1 MDTKSKNRHKLG
13 IILTIAAIIIPT
25 LVILGNYKMIYD
37 KAVNEAKKTY
47 KTSLSD
53 QNFLGSFL
61 ETSYILYNQEIS
73 EKTGEPKMSKEDL
86 EEDAE
91 VWMDDYEALYPY
103 LEYRIEEASG
113 K

>member
-61 ETSYILYNQEIS
+61 GPGSQNH
-73 EKTGEPKMSKEDL
+73 P
-86 EEDAE
+86 
-91 VWMDDYEALYPY
+91 
-103 LEYRIEEASG
+103 
-113 K
+113 